1 MGHNTY
7 LPNFWVT
14 PEIGENWGRLGTRK
28 KLGKKPET
36 VHPFTL
42 FFQKHYS
49 FKKSMGNMTIR
60 LISKKQFLVC
70 TFVCIR

>member
-1 MGHNTY
+1 MPEKMGHNTY

-36 VHPFTL
+36 VHLFTL
-42 FFQKHYS
+42 FF
-49 FKKSMGNMTIR
+49 
-60 LISKKQFLVC
+60 
-70 TFVCIR
+70 